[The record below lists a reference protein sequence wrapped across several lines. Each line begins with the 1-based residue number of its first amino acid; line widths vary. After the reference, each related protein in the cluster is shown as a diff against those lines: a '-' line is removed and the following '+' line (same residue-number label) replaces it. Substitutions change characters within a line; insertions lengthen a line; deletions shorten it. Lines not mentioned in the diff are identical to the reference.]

1 MSTAER
7 ETLAKIHKV
16 AEQEF
21 LQKGFKG
28 ASLRIIVKEAG
39 VTTGAFY
46 GYYKSKEELFDALVS
61 PHANYIL
68 NYYDDVKASFDS
80 LSKEEQIK
88 VMSGYGKT
96 YMEDVLKYS
105 YEHLSGIKLLLLSSS
120 GTKYEDFTHQMV
132 EKEIQGKYDFAEAM
146 KQMGMHVPTFNPR
159 FEHTITSGMFNS
171 YFELIIHDV
180 PYEEAKEC
188 AQSIYQFYSAGWEA
202 CMGLV

>member
-21 LQKGFKG
+21 LLKGFKG
-28 ASLRIIVKEAG
+28 ASLRNIVKEAG

-68 NYYDDVKASFDS
+68 RYYDEVQASFDA
-80 LSKEEQIK
+80 LSQEEK
-88 VMSGYGKT
+88 VDVMSGFGKT
-96 YMEDVLKYS
+96 YMEDVLKYA
-105 YEHLSGIKLLLLSSS
+105 YEHLEEMKILLLSSA
-120 GTKYEDFTHQMV
+120 GTRYEDFIHQMV
-132 EKEIQGKYDFAEAM
+132 EKEIQSSRDFTEVL
-146 KQMGMHVPTFNPR
+146 KQMGMDAPTYNSR
-159 FEHTITSGMFNS
+159 FEHTIMSGMYNS

-188 AQSIYQFYSAGWEA
+188 AESIYRFYSAGWAA
-202 CMGLV
+202 CMGLA